1 MSAQSFETHDGGAVR
16 ISRAARSRVARSGLG
31 KYRLEV
37 RARDVS
43 DVVRSAGGWL
53 FDRAMAGWD
62 VTVVLTGGGDVRP
75 LQILGVNTA
84 PQELDDDP
92 AAPRRAH
99 ALAVS
104 SAVAATDPQ
113 TRDDVLR
120 PLKRG
125 VTEVTLWGDSWP
137 VALESGAAPVEHVLS
152 GAARAFKAQAL
163 AALGSAEPIGPVE
176 TFRNRTTTFLAGYSD
191 LEPPTATSFAQR

>member
-1 MSAQSFETHDGGAVR
+1 MRYRLDV
-16 ISRAARSRVARSGLG
+16 VARSVP
-31 KYRLEV
+31 EV
-37 RARDVS
+37 VKF
-43 DVVRSAGGWL
+43 AGGWL
-53 FDRAMAGWD
+53 VDRAMAGWD

-84 PQELDDDP
+84 LQELDDDL
-92 AAPRRAH
+92 AAPRRVH

-104 SAVAATDPQ
+104 SAVAAIDPQ

-120 PLKRG
+120 ALKRG

-163 AALGSAEPIGPVE
+163 AALGSAELIEPVE
-176 TFRNRTTTFLAGYSD
+176 TFRNRTTTFLACYSD